1 MSLSD
6 PGNNGEKAPT
16 MMSSA
21 VVMRLDVPAKLSGG
35 CEGEKKYGKPVGI
48 TSHQETY
55 GCTLKI
61 TNTPRGTECQLLRAH
76 AKVKFH
82 FGGGGAKSIKV
93 NANVLISN

>member
-1 MSLSD
+1 
-6 PGNNGEKAPT
+6 

-35 CEGEKKYGKPVGI
+35 GGGGYGEPVGI

-76 AKVKFH
+76 AKVEFH
-82 FGGGGAKSIKV
+82 FWGTKV
-93 NANVLISN
+93 LRSMPMF

>member
-1 MSLSD
+1 
-6 PGNNGEKAPT
+6 
-16 MMSSA
+16 MSSA

-35 CEGEKKYGKPVGI
+35 VGWGGGGNTAKPVGI

-82 FGGGGAKSIKV
+82 FGGTKV
-93 NANVLISN
+93 LRSMPMF